1 MVLLKSKLYYGDV
14 YQRKLRLNFVKEET
28 VFGENLVKTQIK
40 SLKLLKIKEI
50 RFDLDKLDPA

>member
-1 MVLLKSKLYYGDV
+1 MYYGDV

-28 VFGENLVKTQIK
+28 VFDENLVKTQIK
-40 SLKLLKIKEI
+40 SLKLLKMKEI

>member
-1 MVLLKSKLYYGDV
+1 MVLLKSKLYCGDV

-40 SLKLLKIKEI
+40 SLKLLKMKEI